1 MIRIQADAARQSGKD
16 RNATLLF
23 DLVRRLAP
31 ISRAELAKTS
41 GLSPATVTVLVDELL
56 QGGWLVE
63 LGVSVS
69 EERRGRRPV
78 NLAINARRG
87 AVATLEITGGG
98 YILSV
103 YDICLGKLAQ
113 LRSSRMAQESEPVIR
128 QLRTQLE
135 ALSLADAQLLGIH
148 VLYPGLFD
156 RESGRLG
163 FSAVIENW
171 RKSSPTLLRDLRE
184 AFASARVMLSNSAA
198 ATAYSA
204 FVHDMRE
211 PPLPLLVMTIQ
222 EGIDAGVILPGGQS
236 IPVEAGHI
244 SIDRCGPLCN
254 CGNRGCLETFCSA
267 TALLARLKAAGFTP
281 SGEVPDGVEP
291 LDAQLRQIAKA
302 FFDGD
307 AAVRSCL
314 HAYARDLDCALVSLV
329 NLLGVRAVRLG
340 GLPQQL
346 GAPFLLLLQRTLRQE
361 FHVLTAS
368 QQLDLQLFDCRAEDV
383 RQAAVMQTLQA
394 IFSRT

>member
-254 CGNRGCLETFCSA
+254 CGHRGWLETFCSA

-281 SGEVPDGVEP
+281 DCEVPDGVEP

-302 FFDGD
+302 FSDGD

>member
-267 TALLARLKAAGFTP
+267 TALLARLKVAGFTP
-281 SGEVPDGVEP
+281 DCEVPDGVEP

-302 FFDGD
+302 FSDGD

-346 GAPFLLLLQRTLRQE
+346 GSPFLLLLQRTLRQE

>member
-63 LGVSVS
+63 LGVSAS

-211 PPLPLLVMTIQ
+211 PPLPLLVVMF
-222 EGIDAGVILPGGQS
+222 GIPAGCIVGTLKVLLDRIEEIRKGEEDAY
-236 IPVEAGHI
+236 
-244 SIDRCGPLCN
+244 RN
-254 CGNRGCLETFCSA
+254 
-267 TALLARLKAAGFTP
+267 
-281 SGEVPDGVEP
+281 
-291 LDAQLRQIAKA
+291 
-302 FFDGD
+302 
-307 AAVRSCL
+307 
-314 HAYARDLDCALVSLV
+314 Y
-329 NLLGVRAVRLG
+329 
-340 GLPQQL
+340 
-346 GAPFLLLLQRTLRQE
+346 
-361 FHVLTAS
+361 
-368 QQLDLQLFDCRAEDV
+368 
-383 RQAAVMQTLQA
+383 
-394 IFSRT
+394 

>member
-1 MIRIQADAARQSGKD
+1 M
-16 RNATLLF
+16 
-23 DLVRRLAP
+23 
-31 ISRAELAKTS
+31 
-41 GLSPATVTVLVDELL
+41 
-56 QGGWLVE
+56 
-63 LGVSVS
+63 
-69 EERRGRRPV
+69 
-78 NLAINARRG
+78 
-87 AVATLEITGGG
+87 
-98 YILSV
+98 
-103 YDICLGKLAQ
+103 
-113 LRSSRMAQESEPVIR
+113 IR

-267 TALLARLKAAGFTP
+267 TALLARLRAAGFTP

-302 FFDGD
+302 FSDGD

>member
-281 SGEVPDGVEP
+281 DCEVPDGVEP

-302 FFDGD
+302 LSDGD

-314 HAYARDLDCALVSLV
+314 HASARDLDCALVSLV

>member
-63 LGVSVS
+63 LGVSAS

-267 TALLARLKAAGFTP
+267 TALIARLRAVGFTP

-302 FFDGD
+302 FSDGD

>member
-63 LGVSVS
+63 LGVSTS

-267 TALLARLKAAGFTP
+267 TALLARLRAAGFTP

-302 FFDGD
+302 FSDGD

>member
-1 MIRIQADAARQSGKD
+1 M
-16 RNATLLF
+16 
-23 DLVRRLAP
+23 
-31 ISRAELAKTS
+31 
-41 GLSPATVTVLVDELL
+41 TVLVDELL

-63 LGVSVS
+63 LGVSAS

-267 TALLARLKAAGFTP
+267 TALLARLKTAGFTP
-281 SGEVPDGVEP
+281 DCEVPDGVEP

-302 FFDGD
+302 FSDGD

>member
-267 TALLARLKAAGFTP
+267 TALLARLRAAGFTP

-302 FFDGD
+302 FSDGD

-346 GAPFLLLLQRTLRQE
+346 GSPFLLLLQRTLRQE

>member
-1 MIRIQADAARQSGKD
+1 MIRIQADTARQSGKD

-267 TALLARLKAAGFTP
+267 TALLARLKTAGFTP
-281 SGEVPDGVEP
+281 DCEVPDGVEP

-302 FFDGD
+302 FSDGD

>member
-63 LGVSVS
+63 LGVSAS

-171 RKSSPTLLRDLRE
+171 RKSSPTLLRYLRE
-184 AFASARVMLSNSAA
+184 AFASARAMLSNSAA

-267 TALLARLKAAGFTP
+267 TALLARLRAAGFTP

-302 FFDGD
+302 FSDGD